1 VGAIGAGGRT
11 GDEIG
16 IDGAIDGDMGTASL
30 YLPRPF
36 WAADRACVRAQRATA
51 RPKPRSENRCAAL
64 RADPER
70 NAPDVTPQPVAAGPP
85 KRSAPPSTTPHS
97 PSRIPPRGW
106 QTRCWSGAR
115 TLHFIGAAS
124 CRC

>member
-1 VGAIGAGGRT
+1 VCGLWSRSGKRCPRT
-11 GDEIG
+11 
-16 IDGAIDGDMGTASL
+16 
-30 YLPRPF
+30 
-36 WAADRACVRAQRATA
+36 
-51 RPKPRSENRCAAL
+51 RPKAFSSRW
-64 RADPER
+64 
-70 NAPDVTPQPVAAGPP
+70 QPVRRKSQPHQA
-85 KRSAPPSTTPHS
+85 TTPHS